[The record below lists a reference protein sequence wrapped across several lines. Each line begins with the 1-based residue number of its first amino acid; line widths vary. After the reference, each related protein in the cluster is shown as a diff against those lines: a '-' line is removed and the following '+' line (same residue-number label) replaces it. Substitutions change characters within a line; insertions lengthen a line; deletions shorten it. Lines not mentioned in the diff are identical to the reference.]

1 MLAMARLF
9 LSKGAIQFTK
19 KYGAKALKDVKNYI
33 TKNKLI
39 WDGKK
44 VIEKTTKI
52 KPKVNPRIK
61 KTTKKT
67 TTTNKKSFDE
77 KLKEVEGTRAFI
89 LRNKKVTNNTTKKVD
104 DTKLTSN
111 VNKTPTMIGTILG
124 KARKHPFAT
133 GMVVIPASMG
143 LVNKASDMMKN
154 MGGKTE
160 AKTFGQ
166 AFREARKEKGPDA
179 VFTYKGKKYSTVTED
194 QYKKAGFN
202 SLSEYLNAKKNK

>member
-1 MLAMARLF
+1 MLRMVTFF
-9 LSKGAIQFTK
+9 LSKGGIQFVK
-19 KYGAKALKDVKNYI
+19 KYGVKALKDVKKYI

-61 KTTKKT
+61 NA
-67 TTTNKKSFDE
+67 NKKSTKKKDSFDE
-77 KLKEVEGTRAFI
+77 ELKKKEGTKNF
-89 LRNKKVTNNTTKKVD
+89 NKNNKNINKKVD
-104 DTKLTSN
+104 DTKLTSK
-111 VNKTPTMIGTILG
+111 VNTPKSSNALSLILG
-124 KARKHPFAT
+124 KAQKHPFTA
-133 GMVVIPASMG
+133 ASI
-143 LVNKASDMMKN
+143 LTVPTYNAVKKVSDLMKD

-160 AKTFGQ
+160 PKTFAQ

-202 SLSEYLNAKKNK
+202 SLREYLNAKKKK

>member
-1 MLAMARLF
+1 MLAMARFF

-19 KYGAKALKDVKNYI
+19 KYGAKALKEVKKYI

-44 VIEKTTKI
+44 IVEKTKI
-52 KPKVNPRIK
+52 VKKKVNPRLK
-61 KTTKKT
+61 NA
-67 TTTNKKSFDE
+67 NKKSTKKKDSFDE
-77 KLKEVEGTRAFI
+77 ELKKKEGTKNF
-89 LRNKKVTNNTTKKVD
+89 NKNNKNINKKVD

-111 VNKTPTMIGTILG
+111 VNKTPTMIGAILG

-143 LVNKASDMMKN
+143 LVNKASNMMKE
-154 MGGKTE
+154 MTTKSE
-160 AKTFGQ
+160 PKTFAQ
-166 AFREARKEKGPDA
+166 AFREARKNKGPDA
-179 VFTYKGKKYSTVTED
+179 VFTYKGKQYSTVTED

-202 SLSEYLNAKKNK
+202 SLREYLNAKKNK